1 MSSRLHQNT
10 LREHSGANPHQGSRT
25 SSCLPRAPP
34 CHPDR
39 LASKR
44 ARWLAD
50 TRRKGPRARFPLE
63 GKAVLDDYCFCRCC
77 QLLNSK
83 KGCFFALSMAHVFQ
97 TILSVDV
104 KEKAIAALISTLKM
118 VHSAPLLIIDAT
130 GTSNRLPS
138 VDSSIC

>member
-1 MSSRLHQNT
+1 MQWSMDIRQIRAAIFDQAFL
-10 LREHSGANPHQGSRT
+10 GRT
-25 SSCLPRAPP
+25 QVSCSMGRVVGI
-34 CHPDR
+34 R
-39 LASKR
+39 Q
-44 ARWLAD
+44 
-50 TRRKGPRARFPLE
+50 RKGQLLAMVY
-63 GKAVLDDYCFCRCC
+63 GWVLDDYCFCRCC

-138 VDSSIC
+138 PYVFQEIDLSLFRAKDAKS